1 MTWQDIV
8 LNNVHQ
14 DGPVEQSVKELR
26 KVAFELSEATWWD
39 SREEVTA
46 LEDEQEQAGIG
57 DVINI
62 AERHTEMGDLG
73 RRR

>member
-1 MTWQDIV
+1 M
-8 LNNVHQ
+8 
-14 DGPVEQSVKELR
+14 
-26 KVAFELSEATWWD
+26 SEATWWD

-46 LEDEQEQAGIG
+46 LEEEQEQAGIG

-62 AERHTEMGDLG
+62 AERHTDMGGLA